1 MKVYNEKVS
10 GIGSIMSNLLREY
23 RLERNF
29 DAIKYIEMKCNKI
42 NAYFKEYNLNTAV
55 IAISG
60 GIDSALVLGLT
71 KKASLKE
78 NSPIKNIIALTL
90 PASENSGVSDQ
101 KNSAKRALEVG
112 KQFGI
117 ELINI
122 DISTPSNN
130 ISREIEN
137 HLGFKAGDWAKGQFV
152 PYLRTSM
159 LYYITNLLTQENK
172 KAILLGTTNADE
184 GQYLGY
190 IGKASDGMVDV
201 QPISDLHKR
210 EVYLLAKE
218 LGVPDSILKVAPK
231 GDMYDER
238 TDEEVFGASYDFVEA
253 YYAFLKLNSKEQ
265 ENLINK
271 IKENNEF
278 NTFEELSNNL
288 ENMHRYNKHKYMG
301 CSPSVHLDLF
311 EMRIKGGWK
320 YYVWGNDDEK

>member
-10 GIGSIMSNLLREY
+10 GIGSIMSKLLKDYRHDRKFNVIEY
-23 RLERNF
+23 M
-29 DAIKYIEMKCNKI
+29 DKKCIKI
-42 NAYFKEYNLNTAV
+42 NAYFQEYNLNTAV

-60 GIDSALVLGLT
+60 GIDSALVLGLI
-71 KKASLKE
+71 KEASLKE
-78 NSPIKNIIALTL
+78 NSPIKNIVALTL
-90 PASENSGVSDQ
+90 PATGNSGVSDQ
-101 KNSAKRALEVG
+101 KNSAKRAIEVG
-112 KQFGI
+112 EKLGI
-117 ELINI
+117 NLINI
-122 DISTPSNN
+122 DISLPSNE
-130 ISREIEN
+130 ISKEIEE

-172 KAILLGTTNADE
+172 KAILIGTTNADE

-218 LGVPDSILKVAPK
+218 LGIPDSILNVSPK

-238 TDEEVFGASYDFVEA
+238 TDEEVFGAPYDFVEA
-253 YYAFLKLNSKEQ
+253 YYAFLKLNKE
-265 ENLINK
+265 EKEKILNK
-271 IKENNEF
+271 IKESGEF

-320 YYVWGNDDEK
+320 YYVWENDDEK

>member
-1 MKVYNEKVS
+1 MKIYNEKVS
-10 GIGSIMSNLLREY
+10 GIGSIMSKLLEDYRCDRKFNVIEY
-23 RLERNF
+23 ME
-29 DAIKYIEMKCNKI
+29 KKCNKI
-42 NAYFKEYNLNTAV
+42 NAYFQEYNLNTAV

-60 GIDSALVLGLT
+60 GIDSALVLGLV
-71 KKASLKE
+71 KEASLKE
-78 NSPIKNIIALTL
+78 NSSIKNIVALTL
-90 PASENSGVSDQ
+90 PATGNSGVSDQ
-101 KNSAKRALEVG
+101 KNSAKRAIEVG
-112 KQFGI
+112 EKLGI
-117 ELINI
+117 NLINI
-122 DISTPSNN
+122 DISSPSNE
-130 ISREIEN
+130 ISKEIEE
-137 HLGFKAGDWAKGQFV
+137 HLGFEAGDWAKGQFV

-172 KAILLGTTNADE
+172 KAILIGTTNADE

-218 LGVPDSILKVAPK
+218 LGIPDSILNVSPK

-238 TDEEVFGASYDFVEA
+238 TDEEVFGAPYDFVEA
-253 YYAFLKLNSKEQ
+253 YYAFLKLNKE
-265 ENLINK
+265 EKEKILNK
-271 IKENNEF
+271 IKENGEF

-301 CSPSVHLDLF
+301 CSPSVHLDLY

-320 YYVWGNDDEK
+320 YYVWENDDEK

>member
-10 GIGSIMSNLLREY
+10 VIGTTMSNLLEDY
-23 RLERNF
+23 RRDRNF
-29 DAIKYIEMKCNKI
+29 DVAKYIEMKCNKL
-42 NAYFKEYNLNTAV
+42 NSYFQEYNLNTAV

-60 GIDSALVLGLT
+60 GIDSALVLGLV
-71 KKASLKE
+71 KEASLKDG
-78 NSPIKNIIALTL
+78 SSIKNIVALTL
-90 PASENSGVSDQ
+90 PASKNSGVSDQ
-101 KNSAKRALEVG
+101 KNSAKRAMEVSE
-112 KQFGI
+112 KFGI
-117 ELINI
+117 DLINI
-122 DISTPSNN
+122 DISSHSNN
-130 ISREIEN
+130 ISKEVEDS
-137 HLGFKAGDWAKGQFV
+137 LGFEAGDWAKGQFV

-218 LGVPDSILKVAPK
+218 LDIPDSILKVSPK

-253 YYAFLKLNSKEQ
+253 YYAFLKLTSKDKEKI
-265 ENLINK
+265 LTI
-271 IKENNEF
+271 IKENGEF
-278 NTFEELSNNL
+278 DTFEELSNNL
-288 ENMHRYNKHKYMG
+288 ENMHKYNKHKYMG

-320 YYVWGNDDEK
+320 YYVWENDDEK